1 MKKLFSF
8 GFLGCRLATSAVG
21 LLFCFEAAGQA
32 HLMTNTVIEYNTAT
46 NYVKWR
52 WQTECSPT
60 PDTLDNIFLADYF
73 LFSVTSDTATAA
85 RLSSE
90 ASNYLIQ
97 NQTGVNELDIRMR
110 KNLFG
115 CNLTEYAF
123 FCAVLQRRTT
133 VVKTN

>member
-8 GFLGCRLATSAVG
+8 SFLGNRLAACVVG
-21 LLFCFEAAGQA
+21 LFFCFGASGQA
-32 HLMTNTVIEYNTAT
+32 HLMTNTVIEYNATT

-73 LFSVTSDTATAA
+73 LFAYTRDTLSAKAISEKVTTFLIEHQTA
-85 RLSSE
+85 
-90 ASNYLIQ
+90 
-97 NQTGVNELDIRMR
+97 VNEVDEAMR
-110 KNLFG
+110 IQLFG